1 MLGKLFG
8 FLPPQ
13 SLESAPATL
22 NSLVPLPFNRI
33 IFKDQLEKWFIKFW
47 LLIVFDKICN
57 YIILFN
63 KVYFFI
69 IERNMFRWRLEVA
82 VVPTKNPTWMRIQ
95 MGGRISKRHGLLG

>member
-1 MLGKLFG
+1 VLGKLFG
-8 FLPPQ
+8 FLPPL
-13 SLESAPATL
+13 SLESVPATL

-95 MGGRISKRHGLLG
+95 MGGRISKRHG